1 MTLHLPAYEQT
12 SEDLARRRRQP
23 NDAAE
28 LLLEP
33 QNIEQGMSNEEG
45 HELTDQIAKK
55 NAKIQEVY
63 ETANSRNR
71 NQPNQTSRVFL
82 RLFVA
87 ISSFFLRHSLFDIHL
102 FVFRWSLN
110 SCQKDNLSRICSTE
124 DTERQ
129 ICGSE
134 LVGKYFVAAPGR
146 SVISVSSVV
155 AHSDGRRGYAMISW
169 ITRDGF
175 VTLDNRCCNPWNG

>member
-1 MTLHLPAYEQT
+1 MAHQHRVTTEN
-12 SEDLARRRRQP
+12 LARRSRQP
-23 NDAAE
+23 NDAASY
-28 LLLEP
+28 LLEP

-45 HELTDQIAKK
+45 HELTDQIATK

-102 FVFRWSLN
+102 FVFGWSLN
-110 SCQKDNLSRICSTE
+110 SCQKNKLSRICSTE
-124 DTERQ
+124 DAQPLIMRRSPVSSSTTPRTAPTTTKATCSRQ
-129 ICGSE
+129 I
-134 LVGKYFVAAPGR
+134 LNRPAQAAHPGQ
-146 SVISVSSVV
+146 
-155 AHSDGRRGYAMISW
+155 AE
-169 ITRDGF
+169 
-175 VTLDNRCCNPWNG
+175 